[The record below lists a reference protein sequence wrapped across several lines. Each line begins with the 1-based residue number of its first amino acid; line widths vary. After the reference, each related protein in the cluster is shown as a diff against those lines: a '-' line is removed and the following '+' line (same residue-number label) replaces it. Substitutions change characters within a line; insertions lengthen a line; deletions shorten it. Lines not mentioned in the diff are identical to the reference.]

1 MDFTVFSQSPELTA
15 FAEHLLEEAF
25 PVEERPLFDTIQK
38 RDNDIY
44 HLCVV
49 ENDGTMLGILAYW
62 SFDKVVYIEHF
73 AVCKELRN
81 KGLGGAVLDKF
92 LSLQPIGTQVVLEA
106 ELPDNPLAQR
116 RIEFYQRHGFC
127 LNNYEYLQPPYHSGG
142 EPLPMVLMSLRPLG
156 KNDFEKIRDTLY
168 NKVYGWN

>member
-92 LSLQPIGTQVVLEA
+92 LSLQPMGTQVVLEA

-127 LNNYEYLQPPYHSGG
+127 LNNYEYLQPPYHSGNG
-142 EPLPMVLMSLRPLG
+142 FLPMLLLSRKPL
-156 KNDFEKIRDTLY
+156 NQREFEEIRGVLY
-168 NKVYGWN
+168 NKVYGSG